1 MKKALSILTLGAL
14 FVLAGCQTAPEPQP
28 DPKASKTVYQGVLP
42 CADCSGIQT
51 TLTLYRDEA
60 DKPSRF
66 ELRQKFM
73 DGAKAGGSDV
83 DRGNWIAERQSVDG
97 KSYPL
102 FILNPTDTS
111 EQFRFLQKATNAVE
125 MLNADGEPIE
135 SDFNYTLMQR

>member
-1 MKKALSILTLGAL
+1 MRNALSIFMVAAL
-14 FVLAGCQTAPEPQP
+14 FALAGCQTAPEPQP

-42 CADCSGIQT
+42 CAACSGIQT
-51 TLTLYRDEA
+51 TLTLYRDQA
-60 DKPSRF
+60 DQPSRF
-66 ELRQKFM
+66 ELRQTYL

-102 FILNPTDTS
+102 FILNPTDPA

-125 MLNADGEPIE
+125 MLNADSQRYE
-135 SDFNYTLMQR
+135 SDYNYTLMQR